1 MSRGTGAP
9 MQGRAGILRRIIG
22 SSAPGTTTRPQQG
35 MARMRLREA
44 TADLH
49 AQVDALFPRGLD
61 SVATYR
67 RYVLGMH
74 RFATD
79 FEIAVAARPRQSAWL
94 AGDLASLALA
104 PLAAEG
110 VRGPEL
116 AAATRLGWNYVM
128 AGSGMGARV
137 LLRDAQRL
145 GFDRR
150 RGARFLA
157 RHATAQDWS
166 SLQARL
172 SALDA
177 DDAPRMA
184 QAERGARN
192 AFALVQA
199 CFERSFERLPVAADK
214 ERS

>member
-1 MSRGTGAP
+1 
-9 MQGRAGILRRIIG
+9 
-22 SSAPGTTTRPQQG
+22 
-35 MARMRLREA
+35 MRLREA

-49 AQVDALFPRGLD
+49 ARVDALFPRGLD

-79 FEIAVAARPRQSAWL
+79 FEIAVEATPRHSAWL
-94 AGDLASLALA
+94 AGDLSSLALA

-110 VRGPEL
+110 VRAPASG
-116 AAATRLGWNYVM
+116 AATRLGWNYVM

-150 RGARFLA
+150 RGAGFLA
-157 RHATAQDWS
+157 RHAAAEDWS
-166 SLQARL
+166 ALQARL

-177 DDAPRMA
+177 GDASRMA
-184 QAERGARN
+184 QAEDGARS

-199 CFERSFERLPVAADK
+199 CFERSFDHLPVAADK
-214 ERS
+214 ERA

>member
-1 MSRGTGAP
+1 MRGW
-9 MQGRAGILRRIIG
+9 AGILRRIIG
-22 SSAPGTTTRPQQG
+22 SSAPGTTPTSDQG
-35 MARMRLREA
+35 TARMRLREA

-49 AQVDALFPRGLD
+49 ARVDALFPRGLD

-79 FEIAVAARPRQSAWL
+79 FEIAVAARPRHSEWL
-94 AGDLASLALA
+94 ARDLSSLALA

-110 VRGPEL
+110 VRGP
-116 AAATRLGWNYVM
+116 ASGAATRLGWCYVM

-137 LLRDAQRL
+137 LLRDARRL
-145 GFDRR
+145 GFDRG
-150 RGARFLA
+150 RGAGFLA
-157 RHATAQDWS
+157 RHAVAEDWS
-166 SLQARL
+166 ALQARL

-184 QAERGARN
+184 QAEHGART
-192 AFALVQA
+192 AFALVRA
-199 CFERSFERLPVAADK
+199 CFERSFDLVPVAADK
-214 ERS
+214 EHA